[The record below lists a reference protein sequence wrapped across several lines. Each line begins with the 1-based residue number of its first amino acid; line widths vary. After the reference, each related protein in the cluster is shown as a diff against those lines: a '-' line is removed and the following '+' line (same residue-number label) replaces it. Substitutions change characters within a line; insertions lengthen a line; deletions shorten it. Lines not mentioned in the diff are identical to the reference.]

1 MNDDLAL
8 VGLDTLAD
16 FAAPPRRSIGVVGGL
31 GMLAGADFL
40 CKLVQS
46 LSATGRGDR
55 VDLAFEQHPLPAAA
69 LASGSLGARK
79 LHVFDLIR
87 DFEAR
92 GVDTIA
98 LPCFLS
104 HTFIGELQANT
115 TLQIVDMLRELR
127 AHIRDVFPT
136 ARRIGVL
143 ASPQTRETR
152 LFERYFGAPHFEIVH
167 PRRVAGVDL
176 VTQSVYGEQGI
187 QAVPAGS
194 LRAIDD
200 LRVACDDL
208 AEQGVDLILPGLTD
222 LNLVLPRLG
231 RRDVPVIDTNLVY
244 AQRVA
249 AGERAMHEKPFK
261 IGVVGGVGPAA
272 TVDFLQKI
280 VRHTDARRDQDHVKL
295 LVEQN
300 PQIPDRTEN
309 LIGAG
314 PDPTIALYATCKKLE
329 DGGAS
334 LIAIPCNT
342 AHAFVE
348 RIQPYLKILVVNML
362 DVTAR
367 HVAATLS
374 GPRRVGVLA
383 TTGTVASGVYERA
396 LAIHGVEQA
405 LPSAAAQLRVM
416 EAIYG
421 SEGVKAGF
429 VEGACQDDIRAA
441 IEDLA
446 AQGVDVMIL
455 GCTELPVL
463 LPHPTIA
470 CEGGRV
476 VTLVDPTA
484 ILAGRCASIASAALR
499 RERLH

>member
-1 MNDDLAL
+1 MNEALAL
-8 VGLDTLAD
+8 VGISTLDD

-40 CKLVQS
+40 YKLVQS
-46 LSATGRGDR
+46 LAAAGAGDR
-55 VDLAFEQHPLPAAA
+55 VDLAFEQHPMPAAA
-69 LASGSLGARK
+69 TGPDSSSTRK
-79 LHVFDLIR
+79 LLVFDLIR
-87 DFEAR
+87 EFEAR
-92 GVDTIA
+92 GVETIA

-104 HTFIGELQANT
+104 HTFIDELQSNT
-115 TLQIVDMLRELR
+115 TAQIVDMLAALR
-127 AHIRDVFPT
+127 AHIRHAFPA

-143 ASPQTRETR
+143 ASATTRERR
-152 LFERYFGAPHFEIVH
+152 LFEKYFGAPRFEVVH
-167 PRRVAGVDL
+167 PRHIAGVDL
-176 VTQSVYGEQGI
+176 VTRSVYGEHGI
-187 QAVPAGS
+187 QAAPAGS

-208 AEQGVDLILPGLTD
+208 VEQGVDLIVPGLTD
-222 LNLVLPRLG
+222 LNLVLARLD
-231 RRDVPVIDTNLVY
+231 RRDVPIIDTNLVY

-249 AGERAMHEKPFK
+249 AGEQAMREKPFK

-280 VRHTDARRDQDHVKL
+280 VRHTEARRDQDHVKL

-300 PQIPDRTEN
+300 PQIPDRTDS

-348 RIQPYLKILVVNML
+348 RIQPYLGILVVNML

-367 HVAATLS
+367 HVAAILS
-374 GPRRVGVLA
+374 GVRRVGVLA
-383 TTGTVASGVYERA
+383 TSGTVASGVYERA
-396 LAIHGVEQA
+396 LAIHGVEQV
-405 LPSAAAQLRVM
+405 LPSPAAQLRVM

-421 SEGVKAGF
+421 SQGVKAGF
-429 VEGACQDDIRAA
+429 VEGVCQDDIRAA
-441 IEDLA
+441 VEDVA
-446 AQGVDVMIL
+446 GQGVDVVIL

-463 LPHPTIA
+463 LPQATIV
-470 CEGGRV
+470 CQGGRV
-476 VTLVDPTA
+476 VTLVDPTG
-484 ILAGRCASIASAALR
+484 ILASRCASIASAALR
-499 RERLH
+499 REILH